1 MEQQGL
7 TGAVLV
13 DRYRLESHLRPGRLG
28 DFWRGVRLDDGAP
41 VAVKLLKPELF
52 KDPKAVAR
60 FERETRLLSAFRHP
74 NLLQVYDLGVTSA
87 GAPWIVTEPHDGRI
101 LSDAIAEMTLT
112 TDAICDIGA
121 QIARVLGAAHGRG
134 IVHRGLDSEA
144 IVLVRRVDPGIPPAR
159 RSERVAVQD
168 FGLAHLVSA
177 FHPAE
182 PALTGAGERLGR
194 YEYWAPEYVEDHIVD
209 AQSDLYV
216 LGVLLFEMA
225 TGQPPF
231 VGPAVSVLRKH
242 VDETPWAPS
251 ELAEQPVPPWL
262 DGLVLALLAKNPAD
276 RPSSADRVAQALV
289 ARRWPL

>member
-1 MEQQGL
+1 MEQEHL
-7 TGAVLV
+7 EGAVLV
-13 DRYRLESHLRPGRLG
+13 DRYRLDRRLRPGRLG
-28 DFWRGVRLDDGAP
+28 DFWRGTRLDDGAP

-52 KDPKAVAR
+52 TDPKAVAR

-74 NLLQVYDLGVTSA
+74 NLLHVYDLGTTSS

-112 TDAICDIGA
+112 VDAICDIGA
-121 QIARVLGAAHGRG
+121 QIARVLGAAHARG

-144 IVLVRRVDPGIPPAR
+144 IVLVRREDPHIPAAR

-168 FGLAHLVSA
+168 FGLAYLTASV
-177 FHPAE
+177 HPTE

-194 YEYWAPEYVEDHIVD
+194 YEYWAPEYVEDHVLD

-216 LGVLLFEMA
+216 LGILLFEMA

-242 VDETPWAPS
+242 VAEQPWAPS

-262 DGLVLALLAKNPAD
+262 DALVLALLAKNPEE

-289 ARRWPL
+289 ARRWT